1 MSESEGGPESEIAES
16 KEKPQEEKE
25 TGEEIQQSIE
35 ARGEEGGGKGEEGG
49 GKGEAGGGKGEAGGA
64 AEELLPVEGKE
75 VPLLLEKKSKA
86 KVKPH
91 TKKKGESDLTTISK
105 QLEKQ
110 GNLLAKIEKILSPQP
125 LQKHLKNAD
134 KQLEML
140 KGLQIAM
147 KQLQKQM
154 VQIQK
159 AIQTKKASITTTTTR
174 IGGRKRR

>member
-35 ARGEEGGGKGEEGG
+35 ARGEEGGGK
-49 GKGEAGGGKGEAGGA
+49 
-64 AEELLPVEGKE
+64 GKE

-147 KQLQKQM
+147 KQL
-154 VQIQK
+154 
-159 AIQTKKASITTTTTR
+159 
-174 IGGRKRR
+174 

>member
-35 ARGEEGGGKGEEGG
+35 ARGEEGGGEEEEGG
-49 GKGEAGGGKGEAGGA
+49 GEEEEGGGRT
-64 AEELLPVEGKE
+64 AEELLPVERKE

-174 IGGRKRR
+174 IGGRKGR